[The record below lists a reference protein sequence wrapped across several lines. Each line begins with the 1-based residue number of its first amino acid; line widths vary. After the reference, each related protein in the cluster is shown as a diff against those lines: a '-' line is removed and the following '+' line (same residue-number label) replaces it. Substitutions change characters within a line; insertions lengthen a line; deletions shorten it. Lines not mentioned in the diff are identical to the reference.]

1 MSHGS
6 LCLWSTLTLHSLWTH
21 GNLSSAGHQ
30 QVGAYIL
37 YNMCLLS
44 FVSVTDWLQRIMVG
58 WRLGNAWNVSPF
70 PFCWWF
76 IWSGAFHKPI
86 KREGMQAYAALWKDA
101 FRSNSQKLVAERRR
115 SCRGMLLFYQSVV
128 SKWRLSGGW
137 FRGHSAD
144 SGICVY
150 DVWLETYLARLC
162 FY

>member
-1 MSHGS
+1 MSVMSDRS
-6 LCLWSTLTLHSLWTH
+6 LWLWSRQTLNSWECCQCRPKT
-21 GNLSSAGHQ
+21 G
-30 QVGAYIL
+30 VRVYI
-37 YNMCLLS
+37 
-44 FVSVTDWLQRIMVG
+44 VSVILCICDWLIAEDHGYIG
-58 WRLGNAWNVSPF
+58 WRLGNAWNVTPF

-76 IWSGAFHKPI
+76 IWSRAFHKPI
-86 KREGMQAYAALWKDA
+86 KREGMQACAALWKDA
-101 FRSNSQKLVAERRR
+101 FRSNSQKLVAERRG

-150 DVWLETYLARLC
+150 DVWLESYLAGLS